1 MTELSR
7 LGARE
12 AANLIAEGGLGVAE
26 LVEACLARIEAREPQ
41 VRAWTYLDAETARA
55 QARDCD
61 AKGPRPPLYGVP
73 IGIKDI
79 IDTADMPTAYGSPI
93 YADHRPAADADCVAR
108 IRAAGGIV
116 LGKTVTTEFAFRH
129 PNGQT
134 RNPHDPG
141 HTPGGSSSG
150 SAAAVADFMV
160 PLALG
165 TQTGGSI
172 IRPAS
177 YCGVYG
183 YKPTFDTFGIRGVR
197 ALAPGLDTLGHFAR
211 NVDDLALLA
220 SVLSTRLPADV
231 PPWRGAPP
239 RVGLAPMPDWSSAE
253 AETVNAVRSAA
264 ARLEA
269 EGARVAELTPP
280 ERFRQLGA
288 AHKTIMHAEALREL
302 AFEFE
307 RHAEGLSAELM
318 EILQRAAAIP
328 AASYLDALALAQA
341 CRGEVEV
348 LFAGNDVLLA
358 PSATGAAPAGLGH
371 TGDPVFNAVWT
382 LLHLPC
388 LTIPYAQGPRGLP
401 VGVQLIGRPR
411 RDVQLLSAAKWIAAR
426 LDLRPAA

>member
-1 MTELSR
+1 VKDLSK

-12 AANLIAEGGLGVAE
+12 AAKLIAGGKLGVAE
-26 LVEACLARIEAREPQ
+26 FVDACLARIEARERD
-41 VRAWTYLDAETARA
+41 VRAWTCLDAEAARV

-73 IGIKDI
+73 VGIKDI

-93 YADHRPAADADCVAR
+93 YAKHRPAVDADCVAR

-129 PNGQT
+129 PYGQT
-134 RNPHDPG
+134 RNPHDPR
-141 HTPGGSSSG
+141 HSPGGSSSG

-183 YKPTFDTFGIRGVR
+183 YKPTFDTFSTRGVR
-197 ALAPGLDTLGHFAR
+197 PLAPGLDTLGHFAR
-211 NVDDLALLA
+211 NIDDLTLLA
-220 SVLSTRLPADV
+220 SVLSAGLPAEL

-239 RVGLAPMPDWSSAE
+239 RVGLAPMPDWESAE
-253 AETVNAVRSAA
+253 AESINAVRSAA

-269 EGARVAELTPP
+269 EDARVTELTPP
-280 ERFRQLGA
+280 DRFKQLGA

-302 AFEFE
+302 AFEFKQ
-307 RHAEGLSAELM
+307 HAEGLSAELM
-318 EILQRAAAIP
+318 EILQHAAAIP
-328 AASYLDALALAQA
+328 AASYADALGLAQA
-341 CRGEVEV
+341 CRGQVEA

-358 PSATGAAPAGLGH
+358 PSATGEAPAGLGY

-388 LTIPYAQGPRGLP
+388 VTIPFAQGPHGLP

-411 RDVQLLSAAKWIAAR
+411 RDVQLLSAAKWITAR